1 MLVRHVVSKLE
12 HLLPVLERLIIQI
25 FKLTGVIIELWLR
38 SASIRLFGLL
48 LLLGAVE
55 ELRWHGLGPTHVLL
69 SASGFTAGAT
79 ILAICHLLVL
89 VLLNFELICHAVV
102 DHASW

>member
-12 HLLPVLERLIIQI
+12 HLLPVLKRLIIQI
-25 FKLTGVIIELWLR
+25 FKLTGVIVEFWLR

-69 SASGFTAGAT
+69 PASGFTAGAT
-79 ILAICHLLVL
+79 ILCYLLVL

>member
-12 HLLPVLERLIIQI
+12 HLLPVLKRLIIQI
-25 FKLTGVIIELWLR
+25 FKLTGVIVEFWLR

-55 ELRWHGLGPTHVLL
+55 ELRWHGLSPTHVLL
-69 SASGFTAGAT
+69 PAARFTSGTT
-79 ILAICHLLVL
+79 ILAICHLLML
-89 VLLNFELICHAVV
+89 VRHFELICHAVV